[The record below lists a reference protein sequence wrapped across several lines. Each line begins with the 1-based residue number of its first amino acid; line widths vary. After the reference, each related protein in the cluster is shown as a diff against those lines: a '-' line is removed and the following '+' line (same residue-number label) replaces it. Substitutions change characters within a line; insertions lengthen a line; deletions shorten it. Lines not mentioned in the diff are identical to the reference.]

1 MGSSFNTHYGL
12 DRIRSTLTHFL
23 LGKGFTVVCSVT
35 VLLLL
40 ARGLSVAEFATLVL
54 LQAIVNVV
62 GLLSSFGATQT
73 TVRYIPV
80 LRAEGNNRPMYRML
94 FVSIAVRAAMIGVF
108 LLSVLVISPY
118 LARWIDFGNWLW
130 LLPWY
135 LIVGWLRLLSFFLQ
149 RLAESLLWQKA
160 SQYSLALAAAVKLAI
175 VAWLVTV
182 GELGLFEV
190 VMAELASEALGVAVI
205 LVALVFGWARDPE
218 RDRGDISWLSQHRSR
233 VFRYGL
239 WSYTQVLAGS
249 LYGSAPNRLVVSRY
263 LTVQDLGLFG
273 FVSALADLARRY
285 LPTRLLQGI
294 IRPLFFAKYAERKDF
309 GDLVTMGD
317 FNFRV
322 SFILLAFP
330 TVFLFVGGVPF
341 LDWLTAGKYGAGA
354 YLLSGIF
361 CVLGLESFRSQLEL
375 LVQSAE
381 RNQILLSG
389 NLILSASLLAAIPLM
404 DFAGVWSL
412 VIANALGNVLSIVWI
427 LAGLRRRGVVVR
439 TRWDLIL
446 RVVAMASVAICAG
459 WLLGHWLSHFL
470 VGGIGAL
477 VLFAILL
484 IAWAPLTSIERDQ
497 ARRLFRKSRTRV
509 EQDPNKRGP

>member
-1 MGSSFNTHYGL
+1 
-12 DRIRSTLTHFL
+12 
-23 LGKGFTVVCSVT
+23 
-35 VLLLL
+35 
-40 ARGLSVAEFATLVL
+40 
-54 LQAIVNVV
+54 
-62 GLLSSFGATQT
+62 
-73 TVRYIPV
+73 
-80 LRAEGNNRPMYRML
+80 
-94 FVSIAVRAAMIGVF
+94 
-108 LLSVLVISPY
+108 
-118 LARWIDFGNWLW
+118 
-130 LLPWY
+130 
-135 LIVGWLRLLSFFLQ
+135 
-149 RLAESLLWQKA
+149 
-160 SQYSLALAAAVKLAI
+160 LAAAVKLAI

-205 LVALVFGWARDPE
+205 LVALVFGWERDPE